1 MTNKAIGVMGKQ
13 DYEIGCEYVIEYNKT
28 VDRNNSTRSDPNKV
42 PEFNENQHLI
52 GNLKT
57 EQNDS

>member
-42 PEFNENQHLI
+42 PEFNEKPTFDWEFED
-52 GNLKT
+52 GTKR
-57 EQNDS
+57 

>member
-42 PEFNENQHLI
+42 PEFNE
-52 GNLKT
+52 KPT
-57 EQNDS
+57 FDWEF

>member
-28 VDRNNSTRSDPNKV
+28 VDRNN
-42 PEFNENQHLI
+42 
-52 GNLKT
+52 
-57 EQNDS
+57 